1 MGLKHFIDSC
11 RDNGA
16 LDPEPRWPALIAV
29 VATGGLFEAL
39 PEQLEIVP
47 GWWLFAAVVALLLV
61 SMVAHNLHLRVVNEI
76 AGYATAAVMTLA
88 LMGSLY
94 LLVKSLPHHTLNPG
108 ILLRSASLLWVT
120 NVLIFALWYWR
131 LDAGGPNARDRRAG
145 HPDGAF
151 WFPQMALSPED
162 KVNTGNENWSPNFID
177 YLFVAFN
184 ASTALSPTDSPVLSR
199 WAKLLMMLQAGIS
212 LTVIALLAA
221 RAVNM
226 L

>member
-1 MGLKHFIDSC
+1 MGLKTFIETC
-11 RDNGA
+11 KENAG

-29 VATGGLFEAL
+29 VAAGGLFEAL
-39 PEQLEIVP
+39 PRQLEIVP
-47 GWWLFAAVVALLLV
+47 SWWLFAVVVVLLAI
-61 SMVAHNLHLRVVNEI
+61 SMVAHNSKWRIGNEI
-76 AGYATAAVMTLA
+76 SGYATAVIMTAA
-88 LMGSLY
+88 LLGSLY
-94 LLVKSLPHHTLNPG
+94 LLVKSLPHHTLRPG
-108 ILLRSASLLWVT
+108 ALLRSAGLLWVT

-162 KVNTGNENWSPNFID
+162 RATTNNENWSPNFVD

-184 ASTALSPTDSPVLSR
+184 ASTALSPTDAPVLSR
-199 WAKLLMMLQAGIS
+199 WAKLLMMLQALIS

-221 RAVNM
+221 RAVNI